1 VSTSIPAIES
11 RARTAIVKGD
21 PAIGQARLSASA
33 DSITDGDQEGLQ
45 QRLTFF
51 ATWAFAMSF
60 GFSVLMF
67 IVLLATGCTTASD
80 FIRLP
85 SNQLHQVANLV
96 LLAGALVGR
105 YTKMSRRALSVFD
118 VVLVLAVTWIFGM
131 LFVTSPPRV
140 RPELVATLT
149 TMTICIFRAV
159 LIPSTAL
166 RTTILTALGAAPGVV
181 VAWVVHRDPAFIEI
195 ASGRVNHLSI
205 TLNIGIWWLVQVIV
219 ATLTTRIIYGLRQRV
234 REARQ
239 FGQYVLEQRLGEG
252 GMGVVYRA
260 SHALLRRPTAIKLL
274 GRQQVG
280 DRALQRFSREVRL
293 TARLTHP
300 NTVTIYDYGRTEEGV
315 FYYAMELLDGIDL
328 QELVRQRGPLPPARV
343 RHVLVQIGQALAEA
357 HAIGLIHRDVKP
369 ANIMLCT
376 QIGRYDVAKLL
387 DFGLVK
393 DLEETVD
400 ATRSAS
406 QALTGTPLYM
416 APEAITHPD
425 TIDLRADIYALGAV
439 GYFLLVG
446 APVFD
451 GRTTVEVCTHHMH
464 TTPTRPSD
472 RIGERLPSG
481 LEGVLLRCLAKK
493 AVDRYQSANEMVAAL
508 LSLDDV
514 EAWTQ
519 VHAEAQWIS
528 EREVREEARRESAD
542 VSPTAQGVTSH
553 TTRGSG
559 GSAAALNIDWRSR

>member
-1 VSTSIPAIES
+1 VSYSMPSFES
-11 RARTAIVKGD
+11 RGPTAIIRGEPETGK
-21 PAIGQARLSASA
+21 ASA
-33 DSITDGDQEGLQ
+33 PSAVSITESGPGGLQ
-45 QRLTFF
+45 ERLTLF
-51 ATWAFAMSF
+51 ATWLCAMSF
-60 GFSVLMF
+60 GFSLLMF
-67 IVLLATGCTTASD
+67 IVLIATHCITVSQFVAQ
-80 FIRLP
+80 P
-85 SNQLHQVANLV
+85 SNQVHQAANVV
-96 LLAGALVGR
+96 LLVAALLGR
-105 YTKMSRRALSVFD
+105 YTRMSRRSLEVFD
-118 VVLVLAVTWIFGM
+118 AALILLVTWLFGL
-131 LFVTSPPRV
+131 LFVSIPPRA

-149 TMTICIFRAV
+149 TMTICVFRAV

-166 RTTILTALGAAPGVV
+166 RTLVLTSLGAAPSVL
-181 VAWVVHRDPAFIEI
+181 VAWLVHRDPSFIEI
-195 ASGRVNHLSI
+195 GEGRVSHLSI
-205 TLNIGIWWLVQVIV
+205 TLNIGIWWLLQVIV
-219 ATLTTRIIYGLRQRV
+219 ATLTTRVIYGLRQRV

-274 GRQQVG
+274 GKQQVG
-280 DRALQRFSREVRL
+280 ERALQRFSREVRL

-328 QELVRQRGPLPPARV
+328 QELVRLRGPLPSARV

-369 ANIMLCT
+369 ANIMLCN
-376 QIGRYDVAKLL
+376 QIGRHDVAKLL

-393 DLEETVD
+393 DLEESDVN
-400 ATRSAS
+400 RSGS

-416 APEAITHPD
+416 APEAITSPD
-425 TIDLRADIYALGAV
+425 TIDVRADLYALGAV

-446 APVFD
+446 VPVFD

-464 TTPTRPSD
+464 TPPIAPS
-472 RIGERLPSG
+472 ERLGKPIPAG
-481 LEGVLLRCLAKK
+481 LERVLLRCLSKK
-493 AVDRYQSANEMVAAL
+493 AEARFQSAEALVMEL

-514 EAWTQ
+514 EPWTQ
-519 VHAEAQWIS
+519 AHAEVQWVS
-528 EREVREEARRESAD
+528 EKELREESRRDSSIVAPPAVND
-542 VSPTAQGVTSH
+542 APSH
-553 TTRGSG
+553 MTRAS